1 MLIRIILLC
10 IALMPA
16 LTQAKQ
22 LSHTYKTT
30 HSNFKVIKGYDSF
43 SKQGKISLKTCP
55 SCEDKVFTIHKNT
68 FFAENGFEKS
78 IEDLMQVT
86 LSNKSKHVLVQVNK
100 YTNSVYYIEWGYPE
114 GEPEDSE

>member
-10 IALMPA
+10 IALTPSLA
-16 LTQAKQ
+16 LAKQ

-30 HSNFKVIKGYDSF
+30 HSNFKLIKGYDSF
-43 SKQGKISLKTCP
+43 SKQGKISLKPCP
-55 SCEDKVFTIHKNT
+55 SCEAKVFFIHEKT
-68 FFAENGFEKS
+68 FLAENGLEKP

-86 LSNKSKHVLVQVNK
+86 LSNRSKHVLVQVNK